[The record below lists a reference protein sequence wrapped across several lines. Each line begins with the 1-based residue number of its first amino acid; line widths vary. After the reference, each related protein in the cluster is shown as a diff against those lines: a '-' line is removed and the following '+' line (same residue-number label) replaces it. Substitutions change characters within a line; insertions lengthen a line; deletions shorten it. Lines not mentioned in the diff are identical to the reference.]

1 MTPANADE
9 PIQTEIDPHE
19 FSVFQSI
26 APSKPLR
33 NDMSQA
39 VMTDYDITDEVE
51 QFAQSFKHQIDF
63 RDPTVVDRVAED
75 KNIEEV
81 RRLKLEQQK
90 LLTASRNPRYA
101 DSISTPDNSRNT

>member
-1 MTPANADE
+1 M
-9 PIQTEIDPHE
+9 
-19 FSVFQSI
+19 FQSI

-33 NDMSQA
+33 NDVSQA

-101 DSISTPDNSRNT
+101 DSMSTPV